1 MKLTA
6 DGRPSARKHGYTVR
20 WEKAA
25 RRFLAKHPTCARFG
39 IDPKCKVWPQ
49 RWITSGPTMGISGC
63 SGLAAIGRGCV
74 SRVIAERHWQ
84 SGEQSRSRSAWIS
97 TACRWTRSTTGT
109 RSRIDP
115 HRCARTGEEHVG
127 WVRYRE
133 LYGASTGL
141 HKLKPERG
149 AVWGRV
155 YPLSGSISWRAAVLL
170 PAAHL
175 PFKPPAVARRQRR
188 RRQAQ
193 SRMQF
198 AKPFH
203 LLPHETTLKLWR
215 ISSTASISGGR
226 QHVGHAQRLVELR
239 LNLAHGGSGR
249 GRRDGPR
256 QTCR

>member
-1 MKLTA
+1 MNRRAFSENK
-6 DGRPSARKHGYTVR
+6 G
-20 WEKAA
+20 AA
-25 RRFLAKHPTCARFG
+25 RPT
-39 IDPKCKVWPQ
+39 DTP
-49 RWITSGPTMGISGC
+49 
-63 SGLAAIGRGCV
+63 AAPP
-74 SRVIAERHWQ
+74 E
-84 SGEQSRSRSAWIS
+84 
-97 TACRWTRSTTGT
+97 
-109 RSRIDP
+109 IDP

-127 WVRYRE
+127 WVRAGE
-133 LYGASTGL
+133 LDGASTGL

-175 PFKPPAVARRQRR
+175 PIKPPAVARRQRR

-193 SRMQF
+193 SGMQF
-198 AKPFH
+198 AKPF
-203 LLPHETTLKLWR
+203 PPPSRNNFETLR

-226 QHVGHAQRLVELR
+226 QHVGHAQRLVGLR